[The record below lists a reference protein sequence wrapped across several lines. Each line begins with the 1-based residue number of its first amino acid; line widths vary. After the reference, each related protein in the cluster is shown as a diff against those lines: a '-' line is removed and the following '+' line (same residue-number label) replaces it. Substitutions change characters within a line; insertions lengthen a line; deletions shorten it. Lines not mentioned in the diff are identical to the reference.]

1 MILEKIIDK
10 RKKQLE
16 HEIKQISRAKM
27 YKLASEST
35 RPIINFYDALRS
47 DSLSVISE
55 VKKASPSKSV
65 IRQDFKPIE
74 IAKEY
79 EQSDANAISCLTEEF
94 YFQGSSIY
102 LSDIRKNVSIPIL
115 RKDFIFDEY
124 QIYESKLIGADAILL
139 IAAILDTQTLIKFKG
154 IAESLGMQCLFE
166 VHNDEELESVLQAS
180 PNIVGINNRNLKTFE
195 VSLDITKMLAKRIPK
210 HCVIV
215 SESGIVN
222 NEDMKMVKEYGAD
235 AVLVGETLMRSD
247 NIAETMRQL
256 RKGI

>member
-16 HEIKQISRAKM
+16 HEIKQTSRAKM

-102 LSDIRKNVSIPIL
+102 LS
-115 RKDFIFDEY
+115 
-124 QIYESKLIGADAILL
+124 
-139 IAAILDTQTLIKFKG
+139 
-154 IAESLGMQCLFE
+154 
-166 VHNDEELESVLQAS
+166 
-180 PNIVGINNRNLKTFE
+180 
-195 VSLDITKMLAKRIPK
+195 
-210 HCVIV
+210 
-215 SESGIVN
+215 
-222 NEDMKMVKEYGAD
+222 
-235 AVLVGETLMRSD
+235 
-247 NIAETMRQL
+247 
-256 RKGI
+256 